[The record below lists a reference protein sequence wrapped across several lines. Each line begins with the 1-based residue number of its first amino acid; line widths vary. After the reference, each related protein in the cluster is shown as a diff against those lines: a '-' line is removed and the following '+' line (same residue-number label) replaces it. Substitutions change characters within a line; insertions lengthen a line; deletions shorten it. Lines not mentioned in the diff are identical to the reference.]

1 MRSRSVKPRWT
12 IESSPNAFGPLHD
25 STPEISDSAILGRR
39 LKEDG
44 YIFLSNVVP
53 KDGLARLKEVVI
65 GKLCREHTGTKTG
78 LEPVPSTAAPCDRS
92 YRVLHELGNHPSA
105 LEIVRNAS
113 LIGLFSRLFSGPA
126 ISLDHVWIRA
136 CGTGQKSDV
145 HCDWVYMSRGSRRVL
160 SVWMPLVDV
169 PTEKGALMILERSHH
184 DAPHTRD
191 YLKLDAD
198 RLGLLYGLRW
208 KHGRLIWGG
217 RYSTRPDRVWREF
230 GTRWLTRSFRV
241 GDMVVFDARCV
252 HATLPNLTNELRLSI
267 DARYQPACDP
277 VDPRFT
283 GPAPVVHAEG
293 RKHLLHYAQRLAMRF
308 SALLG

>member
-1 MRSRSVKPRWT
+1 MGSCQVKGHWT
-12 IESSPNAFGPLHD
+12 MESSPDAFGPLYD
-25 STPEISDSAILGRR
+25 STPDSSAPATLRKR
-39 LKEDG
+39 LREDG
-44 YIFLSNVVP
+44 YVFLRNVVAE
-53 KDGLARLKEVVI
+53 DELARLREVVVET
-65 GKLCREHTGTKTG
+65 LCREDARRSGSAESA
-78 LEPVPSTAAPCDRS
+78 LNTAAPCGRA
-92 YRVLHELGNHPSA
+92 YRVLHELGNHPAA
-105 LEIVRNAS
+105 LEIVRNAN
-113 LIGLFSRLFSGPA
+113 LVNLFSRLFTGPA
-126 ISLDHVWIRA
+126 ISMDHVWIRA
-136 CGTGQKSDV
+136 CGTAQKSDV

-160 SVWMPLVDV
+160 SAWMPLVDI
-169 PTEKGALMILERSHH
+169 PTERGALMILERSHH
-184 DAPHTRD
+184 DAPHTRE

-230 GTRWLTRSFRV
+230 GTRWLTCSFRV

-252 HATLPNLTNELRLSI
+252 HATLPNLTNDLRLSI

-277 VDPRFT
+277 VDPRFA
-283 GPAPVVHAEG
+283 GPAPAVHSEG